1 MNIPVHVVLDV
12 CALCTGFAG
21 VWLTAKQHIGCW
33 PAGIVSVCI
42 QGFRFFQSELYA
54 DAALQMLFVV
64 MGVYGW
70 IYWKAPNK
78 KIKIKW
84 PLVFSNFMYVCIAAM
99 LFWILLYKVLI
110 FLNGARPILDSGLT
124 VLSLVATGY
133 TILKHKLTWPLW
145 IGVDTLYVVL
155 FAIQNLWF
163 YSVLYLLYT
172 LLAIYGL
179 ISWRT
184 QKP

>member
-133 TILKHKLTWPLW
+133 TILDYCTPPIYDYCQKYKLRVYRTRTLVPTLMRFGKDIHGW
-145 IGVDTLYVVL
+145 IIV
-155 FAIQNLWF
+155 I
-163 YSVLYLLYT
+163 
-172 LLAIYGL
+172 
-179 ISWRT
+179 
-184 QKP
+184 